1 MEAVVKERQAGSV
14 TILELR
20 GRLHIGAAVEELD
33 QKLQRLVAEG
43 RTALLLD
50 CSQVAG
56 IDSRG
61 IKTLVR
67 GVISAQRRGGKL
79 KLLKLTPRVREV
91 LNITR
96 LLTVI
101 ESFDDEQ
108 TALSS
113 FSAQAGVGASEAGN

>member
-1 MEAVVKERQAGSV
+1 MGTVVKECRTGSV
-14 TILELR
+14 TILELS
-20 GRLHIGAAVEELD
+20 GRLHVGAAAEELD
-33 QKLQRLVAEG
+33 ERLQKLITDG

-50 CSQVAG
+50 CGQVSA
-56 IDSRG
+56 IDSQG

-67 GVISAQRRGGKL
+67 GVISAQKRGGKL

-101 ESFDDEQ
+101 ESFDDEE
-108 TALSS
+108 TALRS
-113 FSAQAGVGASEAGN
+113 FLP

>member
-14 TILELR
+14 TILELS

-56 IDSRG
+56 IDSQG

-79 KLLKLTPRVREV
+79 KLLKLTPRVHEV
-91 LNITR
+91 LSITR

-113 FSAQAGVGASEAGN
+113 FSAQAGVGASETGN

>member
-14 TILELR
+14 TILELS

-56 IDSRG
+56 IDSQG

-91 LNITR
+91 LSITR

-108 TALSS
+108 AALSS
-113 FSAQAGVGASEAGN
+113 FSAQAGVGASETGN

>member
-1 MEAVVKERQAGSV
+1 MEAIVKERQAGSV
-14 TILELR
+14 TILELS
-20 GRLHIGAAVEELD
+20 GRLHIGAVVEELD

-56 IDSRG
+56 IDSQG

-91 LNITR
+91 LSITR

-108 TALSS
+108 AALSS
-113 FSAQAGVGASEAGN
+113 FSAQAGVGASETGN

>member
-56 IDSRG
+56 IDSQG

-91 LNITR
+91 LNITH

-113 FSAQAGVGASEAGN
+113 FSAQAGVGASQTGN